1 MSPTADLLV
10 DDRLMMQ
17 VQAGSA
23 EAFRELY
30 DLYCDRAYR
39 VAWSVCHDQGRAEDA
54 VQEAFVS
61 IWSARASYSRRR
73 GSVAAWLLTVTR
85 YRAIDVARRDHK
97 HSARQIGEQ
106 VLEAQSTPG
115 DVGEQAVTRD
125 EAHRL
130 REVLAQLPDAQREVI
145 TLAFYGELS
154 HTEIAIALKLPA
166 GTVKGRM
173 RLGIRKLRMSIEREV
188 A

>member
-1 MSPTADLLV
+1 MSPTTDPLV

-17 VQAGSA
+17 VKAGNV

-39 VAWSVCHDQGRAEDA
+39 VAWSVCRDRGRAEDA

-61 IWSARASYSRRR
+61 IWSARASYSRHR
-73 GSVAAWLLTVTR
+73 GSVAAWLLTATR
-85 YRAIDVARRDHK
+85 YRAIDVARRDHE
-97 HSARQIGEQ
+97 HSTRRIGEQ
-106 VLEAQSTPG
+106 VLEAQPSTW

-130 REVLAQLPDAQREVI
+130 GEVLTQLPDAQREVI
-145 TLAFYGELS
+145 ALAFYGELS
-154 HTEIAIALKLPA
+154 HTEIATALKLPA

-173 RLGIRKLRMSIEREV
+173 RLGMRKLRTGLEREV